1 MIVDCLD
8 GGENFKPPLPAP
20 PPPAALLFFSLG
32 SVLWCKHTVLYF
44 GGQRAL
50 CTSTHCSLQRNEDG
64 PRPRET
70 RQVHNWTFN
79 RHDMAPIWLSLPT
92 LLHSKQRKPTCII
105 RSPVNCCAAAAT
117 VARAATV
124 ECATQVK
131 MQQGGAHTHTLSVT
145 RLVGEWG
152 TA

>member
-1 MIVDCLD
+1 M
-8 GGENFKPPLPAP
+8 
-20 PPPAALLFFSLG
+20 
-32 SVLWCKHTVLYF
+32 
-44 GGQRAL
+44 

-79 RHDMAPIWLSLPT
+79 RHDMAPVWLSSPT

-105 RSPVNCCAAAAT
+105 RSPINCCAAAAT

-124 ECATQVK
+124 ECVTQVK
-131 MQQGGAHTHTLSVT
+131 VQQGGAHTHPQCYQACG
-145 RLVGEWG
+145 RVGNCIAGMARASGMPIPDISCSSLPAFRANRNASCWPL
-152 TA
+152 TQWWRTPFIPRR